1 MYPVYCFLVC
11 LLVAHALMVV
21 LTAALVV
28 AGVNVLPLVFDRL
41 PLDILDNKHFL
52 RGLAWDYRNEEN
64 DVIFEVCDCLMCLYY
79 MYMYEALHKLDFAHT
94 VLFNTVHT

>member
-64 DVIFEVCDCLMCLYY
+64 DVIFEVRDCLYMYITCTYALHIMLYNTYLY
-79 MYMYEALHKLDFAHT
+79 MYMCM
-94 VLFNTVHT
+94 